1 MGFFKNLTKTLNP
14 VKHIKEGFKNPGQ
27 SIKNSIARGLD
38 PAGSMVREG
47 RGQQA
52 MPTKFNQTYDPAG
65 VTQAPPQTPQ
75 TPYQPGGPLKLS
87 AGAQQLYDDMKARM
101 AARGTGA
108 QYNPTITQQPAP
120 KPMGGM
126 VGGPKPMGGMVG
138 GVGQQLADG
147 GKVGKSQAREG
158 CQHFESKA
166 FERKSNGKIR

>member
-1 MGFFKNLTKTLNP
+1 MGFFKNLGRTLNP

-27 SIKNSIARGLD
+27 SIKNSVARGLD

-65 VTQAPPQTPQ
+65 ITQAPPATPQ

-108 QYNPTITQQPAP
+108 QYSPTITQQPA
-120 KPMGGM
+120 
-126 VGGPKPMGGMVG
+126 PKPMGGMVG